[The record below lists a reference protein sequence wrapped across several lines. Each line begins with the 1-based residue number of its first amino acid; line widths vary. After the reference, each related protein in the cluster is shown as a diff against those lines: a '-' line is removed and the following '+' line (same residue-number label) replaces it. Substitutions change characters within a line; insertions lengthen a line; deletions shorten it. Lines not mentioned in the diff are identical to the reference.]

1 MVRNLLSIPCM
12 SAFKL
17 VMMANVVMAD
27 LMGKIESEGK
37 MEVGQTWGC
46 QSREAGGKK
55 KKIILMVEG
64 DGVDFLQVAPEEV
77 GKSLRILG
85 QFLPSFLLQE

>member
-37 MEVGQTWGC
+37 MEVGQ
-46 QSREAGGKK
+46 
-55 KKIILMVEG
+55 
-64 DGVDFLQVAPEEV
+64 VAPEEV